1 MALFVGA
8 LGFAACSDDDN
19 TSTDPGE
26 GGGNTK
32 PEVSVVV
39 TPGATTA
46 SSVSFTVA
54 PQNADK
60 CAYVCLKN
68 VEGIELPTPFP
79 SWPRAGSSKR
89 SRRSL
94 SR

>member
-32 PEVSVVV
+32 PEVSVL
-39 TPGATTA
+39 
-46 SSVSFTVA
+46 SLIHIS
-54 PQNADK
+54 
-60 CAYVCLKN
+60 
-68 VEGIELPTPFP
+68 EPT
-79 SWPRAGSSKR
+79 RH
-89 SRRSL
+89 
-94 SR
+94 

>member
-26 GGGNTK
+26 GGGDTK

-39 TPGATTA
+39 TPYNR
-46 SSVSFTVA
+46 
-54 PQNADK
+54 QNQM
-60 CAYVCLKN
+60 
-68 VEGIELPTPFP
+68 
-79 SWPRAGSSKR
+79 
-89 SRRSL
+89 
-94 SR
+94 